1 MKKTGIIIAII
12 VGVILIWGIGT
23 YNGFVKKQEA
33 MTTAWGQ
40 VENVYQRRADLV
52 PNLVALVKNYT
63 EYEQG
68 TLIAVTEARAK
79 AAKATINT
87 ENFDENEF
95 ANFETAQNE
104 LGNSLNRLIVSVENY
119 PDLKANEEYLT
130 LQAQLA
136 GCENR
141 IQTERERFNETAK
154 VYNQSVRCTV
164 GKFNTCEVNTF
175 IAVIVT
181 DIRLEFLERRIV
193 LGGIDLGLRLVKKRV
208 MPTSGKCHDTH
219 YHSK

>member
-1 MKKTGIIIAII
+1 MKKTWIIIVII
-12 VGVILIWGIGT
+12 VGVILILGIGT

-79 AAKATINT
+79 AAKTTVNT
-87 ENFDENEF
+87 ENFDETEF
-95 ANFETAQNE
+95 ANFEAAQDE
-104 LGNSLNRLIVSVENY
+104 LGNSLNRLLVTVENY
-119 PDLKANEEYLT
+119 PDLKANEEYLS

-141 IQTERERFNETAK
+141 ILTERERFNEAAK
-154 VYNQSVRCTV
+154 DYNQSVR
-164 GKFNTCEVNTF
+164 KFPSSIIANMFGFEKRPYFEAETGSEKTPKTF
-175 IAVIVT
+175 
-181 DIRLEFLERRIV
+181 
-193 LGGIDLGLRLVKKRV
+193 
-208 MPTSGKCHDTH
+208 
-219 YHSK
+219 

>member
-12 VGVILIWGIGT
+12 VGVILFWGIGT

-52 PNLVALVKNYT
+52 PNLVALVKNYA
-63 EYEQG
+63 EYEQS

-79 AAKATINT
+79 AAATTVNT
-87 ENFDENEF
+87 ENFDEKEF
-95 ANFETAQNE
+95 ANFEAAQDV
-104 LGNSLNRLIVSVENY
+104 LDKSLNRLIVTVENY

-141 IQTERERFNETAK
+141 IQTERERFNEVAK
-154 VYNQSVRCTV
+154 VYNQSVRRFPSNIIANMFGFEKRPYFEAEV
-164 GKFNTCEVNTF
+164 GAEKAPETF
-175 IAVIVT
+175 
-181 DIRLEFLERRIV
+181 
-193 LGGIDLGLRLVKKRV
+193 
-208 MPTSGKCHDTH
+208 
-219 YHSK
+219 

>member
-1 MKKTGIIIAII
+1 MKKIGLIIAIV
-12 VGVILIWGIGT
+12 VGIILIWGIGA

-52 PNLVALVKNYT
+52 PNLVALVKNYA

-79 AAKATINT
+79 ATKTTVNT
-87 ENFDENEF
+87 ENFDETEF
-95 ANFETAQNE
+95 ANFEAAQKE
-104 LGNSLNRLIVSVENY
+104 LGNSLNRLIVEVENY

-141 IQTERERFNETAK
+141 IQTERERFNNAAK
-154 VYNQSVRCTV
+154 AYNQSIRQFPNSLIANMFGFEKRPYFEAEAGAEKVP
-164 GKFNTCEVNTF
+164 ETF
-175 IAVIVT
+175 
-181 DIRLEFLERRIV
+181 
-193 LGGIDLGLRLVKKRV
+193 
-208 MPTSGKCHDTH
+208 
-219 YHSK
+219 

>member
-1 MKKTGIIIAII
+1 MKKTSIIIAIV

-79 AAKATINT
+79 AANANVNT

-95 ANFETAQNE
+95 ADFESAQNE

-130 LQAQLA
+130 LQAQLT

-141 IQTERERFNETAK
+141 ILTERERFNETAK
-154 VYNQSVRCTV
+154 VYNQSVR
-164 GKFNTCEVNTF
+164 KFPSNLIAKMFGFEKRPYFEADNGSEKAPDTF
-175 IAVIVT
+175 
-181 DIRLEFLERRIV
+181 
-193 LGGIDLGLRLVKKRV
+193 
-208 MPTSGKCHDTH
+208 
-219 YHSK
+219 

>member
-1 MKKTGIIIAII
+1 MKKKGIIIAII
-12 VGVILIWGIGT
+12 VGVVLIWGIGT

-52 PNLVALVKNYT
+52 PNLVALVKNYA

-68 TLIAVTEARAK
+68 TILAVTEARAK
-79 AAKATINT
+79 AAATTVNT

-95 ANFETAQNE
+95 ANFESAQNE
-104 LGNSLNRLIVSVENY
+104 LGNSLNRLIVTVENY

-154 VYNQSVRCTV
+154 TYNQSIRRFPSNLISKMFGFEKRPYFEAEAGADRVP
-164 GKFNTCEVNTF
+164 ETF
-175 IAVIVT
+175 
-181 DIRLEFLERRIV
+181 
-193 LGGIDLGLRLVKKRV
+193 
-208 MPTSGKCHDTH
+208 
-219 YHSK
+219 

>member
-1 MKKTGIIIAII
+1 MKKLWIVIIAVVAII
-12 VGVILIWGIGT
+12 LLLGVTT

-79 AAKATINT
+79 AAKATVNT

-95 ANFETAQNE
+95 ANFASAQDE
-104 LGNSLNRLIVSVENY
+104 LGNSLNRLIVSVEKY

-141 IQTERERFNETAK
+141 ILTERERFNETAK
-154 VYNQSVRCTV
+154 VYNQSVR
-164 GKFNTCEVNTF
+164 KFPSNL
-175 IAVIVT
+175 IAKI
-181 DIRLEFLERRIV
+181 FGFERRPYFEADAGADKV
-193 LGGIDLGLRLVKKRV
+193 
-208 MPTSGKCHDTH
+208 PETF
-219 YHSK
+219 

>member
-12 VGVILIWGIGT
+12 VGLILIWGIGA

-52 PNLVALVKNYT
+52 PNLVALVKNYA

-79 AAKATINT
+79 KAAAATVNIENYT
-87 ENFDENEF
+87 ENDLKDFQ
-95 ANFETAQNE
+95 AAQDE
-104 LGNSLNRLIVSVENY
+104 LGSSLNRLIVSVENY

-141 IQTERERFNETAK
+141 ILTERQRFNEAAK
-154 VYNQSVRCTV
+154 AYNQSIRKFPGNLIANMFGFEKRPYFEADEGA
-164 GKFNTCEVNTF
+164 GKVPETF
-175 IAVIVT
+175 
-181 DIRLEFLERRIV
+181 
-193 LGGIDLGLRLVKKRV
+193 
-208 MPTSGKCHDTH
+208 
-219 YHSK
+219 

>member
-1 MKKTGIIIAII
+1 MKKTSVIIAII
-12 VGVILIWGIGT
+12 VGLILIWGIGV

-52 PNLVALVKNYT
+52 PNLVALVKNYA

-79 AAKATINT
+79 KAAATTVDIENYT
-87 ENFDENEF
+87 ENDLNDFQ
-95 ANFETAQNE
+95 AAQDE
-104 LGNSLNRLIVSVENY
+104 LGSSLNRLIVSVENY

-141 IQTERERFNETAK
+141 ILTERQRFNEAAK
-154 VYNQSVRCTV
+154 AYNQSIR
-164 GKFNTCEVNTF
+164 KFPGNLIANMFGFEKRPYFEADEGADKVPETF
-175 IAVIVT
+175 
-181 DIRLEFLERRIV
+181 
-193 LGGIDLGLRLVKKRV
+193 
-208 MPTSGKCHDTH
+208 
-219 YHSK
+219 

>member
-1 MKKTGIIIAII
+1 MKKIGVIIAII
-12 VGVILIWGIGT
+12 VGLILIWGIGA

-52 PNLVALVKNYT
+52 PNLVALVKNYA

-79 AAKATINT
+79 KAAATTVNIENYT
-87 ENFDENEF
+87 ENDLKDFQ
-95 ANFETAQNE
+95 AAQDE
-104 LGNSLNRLIVSVENY
+104 LGSSLNRLIVSVENY

-141 IQTERERFNETAK
+141 ILTERQRFNEAAK
-154 VYNQSVRCTV
+154 AYNQSIR
-164 GKFNTCEVNTF
+164 KFPGNLIANMFGFEKRPYFEADEGADKVPETF
-175 IAVIVT
+175 
-181 DIRLEFLERRIV
+181 
-193 LGGIDLGLRLVKKRV
+193 
-208 MPTSGKCHDTH
+208 
-219 YHSK
+219 

>member
-1 MKKTGIIIAII
+1 MKKIGVIIAII
-12 VGVILIWGIGT
+12 VGLILIWGIGV

-52 PNLVALVKNYT
+52 PNLVALVKNYA

-79 AAKATINT
+79 KAAATTVDIENYT
-87 ENFDENEF
+87 ESDLKDFQ
-95 ANFETAQNE
+95 AAQDE
-104 LGNSLNRLIVSVENY
+104 LGSSLNRLIVSVENY

-141 IQTERERFNETAK
+141 ILTERQRFNEAAK
-154 VYNQSVRCTV
+154 AYNQSIR
-164 GKFNTCEVNTF
+164 KFPGNLIANMFGFEKRPYFEADEGANKVPETF
-175 IAVIVT
+175 
-181 DIRLEFLERRIV
+181 
-193 LGGIDLGLRLVKKRV
+193 
-208 MPTSGKCHDTH
+208 
-219 YHSK
+219 